1 MSASRILVLG
11 SINLDLVVQGEQL
24 PAPGETVSGGSF
36 FQASGGKGANQ
47 AVAAARVSDEPVV
60 LIAATGGDLFGRQLR
75 SELARENL
83 CMDHVFQVDEEAT
96 GVALVLVDR
105 DGENCISVAPGANR
119 RLDASH
125 LDQVQEQTWQAAAVF
140 LASLEVPL
148 ETVAEGLKRARAHGL
163 TTILNPAPA
172 RGDLVEHPLM
182 QEVDLLTP
190 NRHEAELMTGIAV
203 VDLESA
209 GRAGRQLQ
217 ERGPRQVIIT
227 RGAEGAVV
235 IDDQVRP
242 LPAIPVEVVDTTAAG
257 DCFNGV
263 LAAALARQQ
272 DLVSAARQATIAAG
286 ICVTRPGAQPSLP
299 TREELDGR
307 ALASQESPQEAGQ

>member
-1 MSASRILVLG
+1 
-11 SINLDLVVQGEQL
+11 
-24 PAPGETVSGGSF
+24 VS
-36 FQASGGKGANQ
+36 N
-47 AVAAARVSDEPVV
+47 EPVV

-96 GVALVLVDR
+96 GVALILVDE
-105 DGENCISVAPGANR
+105 DGENCISVAPGANA

-125 LDQVQEQTWQAAAVF
+125 LDQVGEPTWQAAGVF

-172 RGDLVEHPLM
+172 RGDLLEHPLM
-182 QEVDLLTP
+182 QELDLLTP
-190 NRHEAELMTGIAV
+190 NCHEAESMTGIAV

-217 ERGPRQVIIT
+217 QRGPRQVIIT
-227 RGAEGAVV
+227 RGAEGLVI
-235 IDDQVRP
+235 IDDEIHS
-242 LPAIPVEVVDTTAAG
+242 LPAIPVDVVDTTAAG

-263 LAAALARQQ
+263 LAAALAQQQ
-272 DLVSAARQATIAAG
+272 DLLSAARQATMAAG
-286 ICVTRPGAQPSLP
+286 ICVTQPGAQPSLP
-299 TREELDGR
+299 TREELAGR
-307 ALASQESPQEAGQ
+307 DKASQETVKKTGQ